1 MKFLEYTNKSILV
14 LVIFVLYLILPVS
27 TPSIMS
33 PYIESPMGLLLIF
46 GLTISLFIYSH
57 PILGVLFI
65 FVAYTLL
72 RRSSTV
78 KNSAHYVQYTKSDS
92 EKRMEA
98 EKQVEEATPNEEPRN
113 IDVGGSQPITLE
125 EEIVQE
131 RAPIGRSGR
140 WHLGPLHGLR
150 SLLNHRQ
157 TLCLQREYHV
167 QNVHQQ

>member
-1 MKFLEYTNKSILV
+1 MKFKNLLKTIKPAEILV

-131 RAPIGRSGR
+131 RAPIGRSE
-140 WHLGPLHGLR
+140 PI
-150 SLLNHRQ
+150 Q
-157 TLCLQREYHV
+157 YLQSSYKPIV
-167 QNVHQQ
+167 SDAGSAF

>member
-1 MKFLEYTNKSILV
+1 MKFKNLLKTIKPAEILV

-78 KNSAHYVQYTKSDS
+78 KNSDNYVQYTS
-92 EKRMEA
+92 
-98 EKQVEEATPNEEPRN
+98 
-113 IDVGGSQPITLE
+113 
-125 EEIVQE
+125 
-131 RAPIGRSGR
+131 
-140 WHLGPLHGLR
+140 
-150 SLLNHRQ
+150 
-157 TLCLQREYHV
+157 
-167 QNVHQQ
+167 